1 MSEDIVSAE
10 VDYRDALIEELK
22 QRLNVYQQQEAH
34 LIPLP
39 NGDLHRGFRKVD
51 QRPDNI
57 DPFSAVIP
65 ASEGNPLDRA
75 LAKCMANKRL
85 DQKDLT
91 CLWCGL
97 SYPEMGGEAAL
108 REHLKKD
115 HPMVVEGWDKQSDAS
130 LVMAAMAD
138 ATSTKK

>member
-1 MSEDIVSAE
+1 VSAE
-10 VDYRDALIEELK
+10 VDYRDALIEELQK
-22 QRLNVYQQQEAH
+22 RLSTYQQQEAH

-39 NGDLHRGFRKVD
+39 NGDLHRGFRNVAT
-51 QRPDNI
+51 RPDNI
-57 DPFSAVIP
+57 EAPIVIP
-65 ASEGNPLDRA
+65 DSAGNPLDRA
-75 LAKCMANKRL
+75 LAKCLANKRL

-97 SYPEMGGEAAL
+97 SFPEMGGEASL

-115 HPMVVEGWDKQSDAS
+115 HPMVVDGWDKQADAS
-130 LVMAAMAD
+130 LVMAALAD